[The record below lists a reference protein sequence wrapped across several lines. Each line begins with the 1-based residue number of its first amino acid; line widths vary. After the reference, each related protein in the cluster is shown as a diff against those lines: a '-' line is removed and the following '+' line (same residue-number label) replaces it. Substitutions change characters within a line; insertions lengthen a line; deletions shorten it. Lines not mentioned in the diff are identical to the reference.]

1 MKERTG
7 LMDVISRKLAPFVML
22 FGLYLIAYAHR
33 SPGGGFQGGVVIAS
47 AVILLALGRDIYDV
61 ERLFPLR
68 ALHLA
73 EATAF
78 LLILALALAGLA
90 FGQEVFAYP
99 SPMGTGMGTGP
110 GTGSG
115 SVAGQILNL
124 VSPRRFL
131 FAINLMI
138 GLKVGGGVTLLVLTL
153 FEDDR
158 RRP

>member
-1 MKERTG
+1 MRNRTG

-61 ERLFPLR
+61 ERLFPL
-68 ALHLA
+68 ASLHLA
-73 EATAF
+73 EA
-78 LLILALALAGLA
+78 LA
-90 FGQEVFAYP
+90 FFMLLVLAMVGLPLGGEVFAYP
-99 SPMGTGMGTGP
+99 GAADS
-110 GTGSG
+110 
-115 SVAGQILNL
+115 ANL
-124 VSPRRFL
+124 FFTPRRFL